1 MLHVVPQSAHLCAG
15 PSKSGGNNRET
26 MIKLQ
31 NEVFPYSIGAQLV
44 KRYKPFALNF
54 LSLHSELSQRN
65 YTSSPTYEP
74 FGSWKKPRYVKIT
87 LVELY

>member
-44 KRYKPFALNF
+44 KRSKPFALNF
-54 LSLHSELSQRN
+54 PFIAQLFN
-65 YTSSPTYEP
+65 YH
-74 FGSWKKPRYVKIT
+74 KKII
-87 LVELY
+87 L